1 MIYMEKKNKG
11 LDLQRTR
18 TCSWVWVPTLLSGFI
33 QVQASVRALVLFP
46 HANARP
52 RAATAARAA
61 AAPTRDLEPREEASV
76 PACRVQ
82 RSSNP
87 SVDCCHAKEEGYG
100 RQHEGGSRVERRRR
114 RCFREV
120 IAPAEG
126 LSERKA
132 DDNRGEGTEAVHWG
146 LIHFL
151 ARLIT
156 QDETRCY

>member
-1 MIYMEKKNKG
+1 MKKKQGIGFAEDENLQLG
-11 LDLQRTR
+11 LGTYFIIRFYSGSGVRPR
-18 TCSWVWVPTLLSGFI
+18 TCLVSTR
-33 QVQASVRALVLFP
+33 QRQAPGGDSSQGGCCS
-46 HANARP
+46 N
-52 RAATAARAA
+52 
-61 AAPTRDLEPREEASV
+61 RDLEPREEASV

-132 DDNRGEGTEAVHWG
+132 DDSRGEGTEAVHWG

-151 ARLIT
+151 ARLIN
-156 QDETRCY
+156 QDETRRY

>member
-1 MIYMEKKNKG
+1 M
-11 LDLQRTR
+11 LRTR

-61 AAPTRDLEPREEASV
+61 AAPTATWSLGRRR
-76 PACRVQ
+76 ACRPAGCNAAATLAWISATP
-82 RSSNP
+82 RKKATGTFS
-87 SVDCCHAKEEGYG
+87 KKKKGYG